1 MSHYGFPPEIYRKM
15 VNARSEMLDNIKQ
28 PTMISRQSM
37 TEVPSFSRS
46 ATGSI
51 GHMYGGIRQMNH
63 PLPGQFSPMEP
74 ATLAT
79 GSRIGS
85 MMNPS
90 SIPSAQKH
98 RMMKRYIGRGVE
110 HPELEEGG
118 KINWKKVGRSA
129 SHVLGTIKK
138 AAMPVLKPVL
148 KEIAPIAKQAILKYG
163 KDAVMNY
170 LVPAAETAAV
180 VGAGISR
187 RRHSSELVQGSG
199 RKPNARAQIVKQVM
213 AKRGCSMIEASKIVK
228 AEGLY

>member
-1 MSHYGFPPEIYRKM
+1 MSHYGFPPEIYRKI
-15 VNARSEMLDNIKQ
+15 VNARTDMLDNIKQ
-28 PTMISRQSM
+28 PNMISRQSM
-37 TEVPSFSRS
+37 TSVPFFSKS

-51 GHMYGGIRQMNH
+51 GHMYGGIRQMDH
-63 PLPGQFSPMEP
+63 PLPGYFSPTGP

-98 RMMKRYIGRGVE
+98 RMMKRYIGRGIE
-110 HPELEEGG
+110 NPEELDGG

-138 AAMPVLKPVL
+138 AAMPVL

-213 AKRGCSMIEASKIVK
+213 SKRGCSMIEASKIVK